1 MRATIASTMPTATS
15 TGTALPFAIWRRPAS
30 VPARI
35 ALLAVLAL
43 GASCSVAQPTA
54 AAAAAALRERFA
66 ALSSQP
72 QPNPFQAPVHLQATE
87 SPDRVQGDV
96 YAVVNL
102 PYREARPALER
113 IEDWCRILTL
123 HLNVKYCRPSDG
135 GRNAL
140 TIGVAP
146 KYERSLS
153 SVNWVR
159 FTVQTASAGDEH
171 LQIVL
176 RAPSGPFG
184 TSNYR
189 MSVEMV
195 PFEGRSLLH
204 LSYGYSY
211 GLAASMAM
219 QTYLATLGRDKV
231 GFTVVGRQA
240 DGQPIYVNGLR
251 GVIERNVMRYY
262 FAFDAYLGAQ
272 RRPPPDRL
280 LKSLQDWFDATERHP
295 RQLHEVSRS
304 EYLDMKLQEFERQ
317 QAAAAQ

>member
-1 MRATIASTMPTATS
+1 MRATMPTPASTEPT
-15 TGTALPFAIWRRPAS
+15 LPIESRRQAA
-30 VPARI
+30 AR
-35 ALLAVLAL
+35 AARVVLLAVLAL
-43 GASCSVAQPTA
+43 GTAAGGAQPTA
-54 AAAAAALRERFA
+54 ATAGASLRERFA
-66 ALSSQP
+66 ALDRQS
-72 QPNPFQAPVHLQATE
+72 QPNPFQAPVYLQATE
-87 SPDRVQGDV
+87 AQDRVQGDV
-96 YAVVNL
+96 YALVNL
-102 PYREARPALER
+102 PFREARPALER
-113 IEDWCRILTL
+113 IEDWCRILSL

-135 GRNAL
+135 AGSNTL
-140 TIGVAP
+140 TIGVGP

-159 FTVQTASAGDEH
+159 FAVQTASSGDEH

-176 RAPSGPFG
+176 RAPSGPFN
-184 TSNYR
+184 TRDYR

-211 GLAASMAM
+211 GLAASLAM
-219 QTYLATLGRDKV
+219 QTYLATTGRDKV

-240 DGQPIYVNGLR
+240 DGQPIYVDGLR

-272 RRPPPDRL
+272 RRPPQDRL

-295 RQLHEVSRS
+295 RQLREVSRS

-317 QAAAAQ
+317 RAALTPQ